1 MNYSYLDLGAVAGG
15 DVADGPGCLLHD
27 VHLGDG
33 DEVERQIEVS
43 TTNLVEF
50 RTFGC
55 WSSLA
60 KTGTAAEA
68 STASVWVSLPVTML
82 PRVLQVEVMI
92 EVAVISVGRGL
103 ESKKELS
110 TA

>member
-1 MNYSYLDLGAVAGG
+1 M
-15 DVADGPGCLLHD
+15 
-27 VHLGDG
+27 
-33 DEVERQIEVS
+33 
-43 TTNLVEF
+43 
-50 RTFGC
+50 
-55 WSSLA
+55 A